1 MEISREICTN
11 TFTDFD
17 VEYRFIKLPIDRYID
32 IINEPILERIK
43 REGSTPELEK
53 KIITPIA
60 PQYGLVNAINDPA
73 YRFIVAA
80 LSRRTG
86 KTFISNLI
94 ANLVL
99 FVPGSQILIMSPN
112 YSLSQI
118 SWDLQRKFLKDFG
131 IELARANAKDKVL
144 ELHNGSTIRMGSIS
158 QADSVVGR
166 SYDLILFDECALHDG
181 GEEVF
186 NIQLRPTLDKPNS
199 KAIFISTPRGRNW
212 FYNFYQR
219 GFSDEFP
226 RWVSIHSTVEDN
238 PRAAPEDIED
248 ARKSMSKAEFEQE
261 YYCSF
266 NAVQGLVWNFD
277 RKKCIVE
284 FFKDPSVEWEII
296 AGLDLG
302 FKDLTACLVI
312 ATDGHNF
319 YVIDEYV
326 ANRTSTSEHAAAI
339 QKLIDK
345 WDIDFLYVDAAAA
358 QTIYDFASEYEISCV
373 KAKKSILDGVGY
385 VASIVDHNRLFVDSS
400 CEHTLRMLSN
410 YRWDEREN
418 LLTQKAVHDEHSHP
432 ADALRYAMYSYSE
445 SVDSLLY

>member
-1 MEISREICTN
+1 MTRTGK
-11 TFTDFD
+11 
-17 VEYRFIKLPIDRYID
+17 FI
-32 IINEPILERIK
+32 E
-43 REGSTPELEK
+43 
-53 KIITPIA
+53 PIA
-60 PQYGLVNAINDPA
+60 PQIGLVNAINDPQ

-112 YSLSQI
+112 YALSQI

-131 IELARANAKDKVL
+131 VELSRSNAKDKVL

-166 SYDLILFDECALHDG
+166 SYDLILFDECALHKDG
-181 GEEVF
+181 EKVF

-212 FYNFYQR
+212 FFDFWMR
-219 GFSDEFP
+219 GFSDNFP
-226 RWVSIHSTVEDN
+226 RWVSLHSTVEDN
-238 PRAAPEDIED
+238 PRASAEDVED
-248 ARKSMSKAEFEQE
+248 ARLSMSKAEFEQE

-277 RKKCIVE
+277 KKKCIVE
-284 FFKDPSVEWEII
+284 FFKDPSIEWEII

-302 FKDLTACLVI
+302 FKDPTACIVL
-312 ATDGHNF
+312 ATDGHDF
-319 YVIDEYV
+319 YVVDEYI
-326 ANRTSTSEHAAAI
+326 ATSSTTAVHATAI

-345 WDIDFLYVDAAAA
+345 WDIDFIYVDPAGA
-358 QTIYDFASEYEISCV
+358 QTIYDFAVTYDISCI
-373 KAKKSILDGVGY
+373 KAKKSVLDGIGY
-385 VASIVDHNRLFVDSS
+385 VSSIVDHDRLFVDKT
-400 CEHTLRMLSN
+400 CDNTIKMLAN
-410 YRWDEREN
+410 YRWDEREMLIN
-418 LLTQKAVHDEHSHP
+418 EKAVHDEHSHP
-432 ADALRYAMYSYSE
+432 ADAMRYAMYSYSE
-445 SVDSLLY
+445 SVDSLVS